1 MNVTELGKLGEAMA
15 NPVAMELDKK
25 NKCKDIVYKIVLFE

>member
-15 NPVAMELDKK
+15 NPVDMEWDKK
-25 NKCKDIVYKIVLFE
+25 NNCNDTFYKIALVE